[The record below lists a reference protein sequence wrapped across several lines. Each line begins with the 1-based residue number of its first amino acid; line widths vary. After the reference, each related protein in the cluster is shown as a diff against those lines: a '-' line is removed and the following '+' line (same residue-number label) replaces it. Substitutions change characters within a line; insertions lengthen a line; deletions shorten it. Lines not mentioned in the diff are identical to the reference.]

1 MGPWESA
8 ESKAEYARV
17 LAELPANNGQIPPKA
32 GAPTAPDLSVN
43 EVILAFWRHAEQH
56 YRHEDGNPT
65 GETDNYREALHPLK
79 ALYGHTAARDFGPL
93 ALRAVREAMVK
104 AGLSRGVVNACIS
117 RIRRVFKWAASF
129 ELVPPSVHEALRTVA
144 GLQCGRSEAR
154 EGKGVKPVQVEVVEK
169 TLPKMPS
176 PVAAMARLQ
185 LLTGMRV
192 GEVMVMRAIDLTTSG
207 AVWTY
212 NPGSHKNQHRGIVR
226 VIHLGPQAQ
235 EVIRPFLTTN
245 LEAYL
250 FSIGR
255 PNGTR
260 PR

>member
-1 MGPWESA
+1 
-8 ESKAEYARV
+8 
-17 LAELPANNGQIPPKA
+17 
-32 GAPTAPDLSVN
+32 
-43 EVILAFWRHAEQH
+43 
-56 YRHEDGNPT
+56 
-65 GETDNYREALHPLK
+65 
-79 ALYGHTAARDFGPL
+79 
-93 ALRAVREAMVK
+93 MVK

-250 FSIGR
+250 FREPALVHTPAGFMRRHSASHIIIN
-255 PNGTR
+255 NGL
-260 PR
+260 